1 MSKFRS
7 LMTALVAMLI
17 TAVVLPAPAAAQF
30 TESYKFLEAVRKKEG
45 QNVTDML
52 EKGGPNLVNTKDY
65 TSGQTA
71 LHIVTGMR
79 DLTWMRFLVAKG
91 ANVNARD
98 AKGVTPLVMAVN
110 YNFTEG
116 AEFLIGQAARID
128 ESNDAGETPLI
139 TAVHNR
145 NLDMMRVL
153 LTAGADPDRADNSG
167 RSARDYA
174 MYEGKEGPLMSA
186 IDKYARPHKK
196 DGEGAKVFGPKF

>member
-1 MSKFRS
+1 MSKFRA
-7 LMTALVAMLI
+7 LMIALAAVPV

-30 TESYKFLEAVRKKEG
+30 TESYKFLEAVRKKDG
-45 QNVTDML
+45 QTVTDML

-79 DLTWMRFLVAKG
+79 DLTWMRFLVGKG

-116 AEFLIGQAARID
+116 ADFLIGQAARID
-128 ESNDAGETPLI
+128 DSNDAGETPLI
-139 TAVHNR
+139 TAVHNH
-145 NLDMMRVL
+145 NLEIMRL
-153 LTAGADPDRADNSG
+153 LLAAGADPDRADNSG

-174 MYEGKEGPLMSA
+174 LFEGKEGALMTT
-186 IDKYARPHKK
+186 IEKYAKPRKK
-196 DGEGAKVFGPKF
+196 DGQGAKVFGPSF